1 MRYAAAVGMG
11 MAWRVI
17 AAGFVLGV
25 MLAPSA
31 EARPQ
36 TTAPNVF
43 VNIHVT
49 LTDTKVI
56 LTPKTAPRGSDARF
70 IVKNTGTKPHTFT
83 LGSSVLGANLQSG
96 FSRTVQPKQSKI
108 LLLYL
113 NARGALP
120 YYGGATAKKSSPKM
134 KGVFLVGPTCA
145 ECIQDN

>member
-1 MRYAAAVGMG
+1 MLLCMGKGMVL
-11 MAWRVI
+11 RVI
-17 AAGFVLGV
+17 ALGV
-25 MLAPSA
+25 VLAAMLVPSA
-31 EARPQ
+31 LARPQ

-49 LTDTKVI
+49 LTDTEVI
-56 LTPKTAPRGSDARF
+56 LSPKTAPRGSDARF
-70 IVKNTGTKPHTFT
+70 IVKNLGTKPHSFT

-113 NARGALP
+113 NARGALQ
-120 YYGGATAKKSSPKM
+120 YYGGATAKKSTPKM
-134 KGVFLVGPTCA
+134 KGIFLVGPQCA

>member
-1 MRYAAAVGMG
+1 MLPGMGQG

-17 AAGFVLGV
+17 ALGVVLGAV
-25 MLAPSA
+25 LASSA
-31 EARPQ
+31 YARPQ

-56 LTPKTAPRGSDARF
+56 LSPKSAPRGSDARF
-70 IVKNTGTKPHTFT
+70 IVKNTGTKPHSFT

-96 FSRTVQPKQSKI
+96 FTRTLQPKQSKI

-113 NARGALP
+113 NARGALT
-120 YYGGATAKKSSPKM
+120 YYGGATAKKSTPKM
-134 KGVFLVGPTCA
+134 KGIFVVGPQCA
-145 ECIQDN
+145 ECVPDN

>member
-1 MRYAAAVGMG
+1 VLCAVLASAAV
-11 MAWRVI
+11 AQ
-17 AAGFVLGV
+17 
-25 MLAPSA
+25 
-31 EARPQ
+31 PQ

-70 IVKNTGTKPHTFT
+70 IVTNTGTKPHSFT
-83 LGSSVLGANLQSG
+83 LGSNKVSPALQSG
-96 FSRTVQPKQSKI
+96 FTRIVAPKHHEI

-120 YYGGATAKKSSPKM
+120 YYGGATPKKASPAM
-134 KGVFLVGPTCA
+134 KGIFLVGATCA

>member
-1 MRYAAAVGMG
+1 MLLSMGKGMVL
-11 MAWRVI
+11 RLI
-17 AAGFVLGV
+17 ALGVVLGA
-25 MLAPSA
+25 MLVPSA
-31 EARPQ
+31 SAQSQ

-56 LTPKTAPRGSDARF
+56 LSPKTAPRGSDARF
-70 IVKNTGTKPHTFT
+70 IVRNTGTKPHTFT
-83 LGSSVLGANLQSG
+83 LGSNVLNADLQSG
-96 FSRTVQPKQSKI
+96 FTRTVKPKHQQI

-120 YYGGATAKKSSPKM
+120 YYGGATAKKSSAPM
-134 KGVFLVGPTCA
+134 KGIFLVGPQCA

>member
-1 MRYAAAVGMG
+1 MLLCMGKGMVL
-11 MAWRVI
+11 RVI
-17 AAGFVLGV
+17 ALGVVLGA
-25 MLAPSA
+25 MLVPTAL
-31 EARPQ
+31 ARPQ

-49 LTDTKVI
+49 LTDTEVI
-56 LTPKTAPRGSDARF
+56 LSPKSAPRGSDARF
-70 IVKNTGTKPHTFT
+70 IVRNTGTKPHSFT

-113 NARGALP
+113 NARGALQ
-120 YYGGATAKKSSPKM
+120 YYGGATAKKSTPKM
-134 KGVFLVGPTCA
+134 KGIFLVGPQCA